1 MPEFKPSLLEE
12 IFICTQYLKGFTYSD
27 VLNLPIYER
36 RYYLS
41 LLTKQAR
48 QREEQYEEMKN
59 KSSGKSGRT
68 TKISGEALKSK
79 LKSGEIP
86 NN

>member
-27 VLNLPIYER
+27 VLKLPIYER

-41 LLTKQAR
+41 LLTRQAK
-48 QREEQYEEMKN
+48 QREEHYEEMKN
-59 KSSGKSGRT
+59 KSNSKGGRT
-68 TKISGEALKSK
+68 TKISGDALKSK

>member
-36 RYYLS
+36 RYYSS

-48 QREEQYEEMKN
+48 QREEEYEELKN